1 MQGMDRWSKQYLD
14 NTLGMNYCL
23 TAGATRHPKA
33 QWHLLGGWGT
43 QFTLYSLL
51 VPGGWVGSVVY
62 REIAPISSFILQ
74 VCVVGTHV
82 HLPNKEREC
91 NS

>member
-33 QWHLLGGWGT
+33 QCQDSGIFWGLGDTVYPVLTPGAWWLAGVCGLQRDCSNLFLHPPSVRGWHTRALT
-43 QFTLYSLL
+43 
-51 VPGGWVGSVVY
+51 
-62 REIAPISSFILQ
+62 
-74 VCVVGTHV
+74 
-82 HLPNKEREC
+82 K
-91 NS
+91 